1 MSRRTAAP
9 ELDHPYTP
17 QVPNQR
23 TAFRVASAVVAV
35 TLAAAGTAS
44 AQELEPRAYS
54 PSPLGTNF
62 FGIVL
67 GNSQGGVLFDPAVP
81 ITDADASINT
91 ASLAYGRTFGL
102 WGRQGLVTV
111 AVPYAWGDVEGFVA
125 EEARRVTRS
134 GLADARVKASL
145 NLLGSPALDRKA
157 FAAASRGTI
166 LGLSL
171 TVQAPVGEYDNTKLI
186 NLGTNRWSFKP
197 EVGVS
202 VPVGRWFL
210 DAYAG
215 AWFFTDNDEFYPG
228 EVTRRQDPVTTFQL
242 HAGYTFRSR
251 SWVAFD
257 ATWYGGGASTSD
269 DGPPSERLSN
279 SRIGATLAIPI
290 TARQS
295 LKIGASTGASARV
308 GSDFDSVAVA
318 WQMLWFD
325 SAGQPKP

>member
-1 MSRRTAAP
+1 MPGPECPYNPRMHGDRIARWFAA
-9 ELDHPYTP
+9 
-17 QVPNQR
+17 
-23 TAFRVASAVVAV
+23 AVVAV
-35 TLAAAGTAS
+35 VMTAAGPAS

-67 GNSQGGVLFDPAVP
+67 GNSQGGVLFDPSVP
-81 ITDADASINT
+81 ITDAEASVNT
-91 ASLAYGRTFGL
+91 AALAYGRTFGL

-111 AVPYAWGDVEGFVA
+111 AVPWAWGHVEGYLA
-125 EEARRVTRS
+125 EDARRVTRS
-134 GLADARVKASL
+134 GWADARVKASL
-145 NLLGSPALDRKA
+145 NLIGSPALDLAA
-157 FAAASRGTI
+157 FAKAPRRTI

-171 TVQAPVGEYDNTKLI
+171 TVQAPIGEYDNTKLI
-186 NLGTNRWSFKP
+186 NLGTNRWSVKP

-215 AWFFTDNDEFYPG
+215 AWFFTTNDEFYPG
-228 EVTRRQDPVTTFQL
+228 EVTRRQDPITTLQL
-242 HAGYTFRSR
+242 HGGYTFRWR
-251 SWVAFD
+251 GWVAFD
-257 ATWYGGGASTSD
+257 ATWYGGGAATSD

-290 TARQS
+290 TRAQS

-308 GSDFDSVAVA
+308 GSDFDSVAIA

-325 SAGQPKP
+325 KAGQPKP

>member
-1 MSRRTAAP
+1 MPGNRLAP
-9 ELDHPYTP
+9 L
-17 QVPNQR
+17 
-23 TAFRVASAVVAV
+23 VASVVVAV
-35 TLAAAGTAS
+35 VLTASGTALG
-44 AQELEPRAYS
+44 QDLEPRAYS

-62 FGIVL
+62 FGVVL
-67 GNSQGGVLFDPAVP
+67 GNSQGGVLFDPSVP
-81 ITDADASINT
+81 ITDAEASINL
-91 ASLAYGRTFGL
+91 ASLAYAWTFGL
-102 WGRQGLVTV
+102 WGRQGLVSV
-111 AVPYAWGDVEGFVA
+111 AMPYAWGDVEGFVG
-125 EEARRVTRS
+125 EETEARRVTRS

-145 NLLGSPALDRKA
+145 NLLGSPALDRAA
-157 FAAASRGTI
+157 FAATPHGTV

-171 TVQAPVGEYDNTKLI
+171 TVQAPIGEYDNTKLI

-202 VPVGRWFL
+202 VPVGPWFL

-228 EVTRRQDPVTTFQL
+228 EVTRRQDPITTFQV
-242 HAGYTFRSR
+242 HAGRTFRSR
-251 SWVAFD
+251 AWVAFD

-279 SRIGATLAIPI
+279 SRYGATLAIPI
-290 TARQS
+290 TKAQS
-295 LKIGASTGASARV
+295 LKIGASTGASTRV
-308 GSDFDSVAVA
+308 GSDFDSVAIA